1 MGDQLDLN
9 TSCKERE
16 KFASQWLDG
25 GVGGILLMLSDLEHK
40 ERIKSDHGVLVD
52 KECNSDLVTE
62 KES

>member
-16 KFASQWLDG
+16 KFASQWLEG
-25 GVGGILLMLSDLEHK
+25 GIGGILLMLSDLEHE

-52 KECNSDLVTE
+52 KE
-62 KES
+62 

>member
-1 MGDQLDLN
+1 MGDQHLN

-16 KFASQWLDG
+16 KFAWLDG
-25 GVGGILLMLSDLEHK
+25 GVGGILLMLSDLEHE
-40 ERIKSDHGVLVD
+40 ERIKSDRGFLVD